1 MMTEQQNDKRIIQSV
16 ERVGAILDYLAEKP
30 KGERLSVMARELGL
44 NKSTAFGLVSSLEAL
59 DLVSQNEETGRYSL
73 GVKLLR
79 YGAAYQKN
87 TDMISVASP
96 VLSRL
101 AEEYHET
108 THMAVRL
115 GNEAAYVGKAE
126 SAKSIRIAS
135 NVGGT
140 MPLYCTAIG
149 KVLLTAMT
157 EGELQSYLQSVRFV
171 RFTRHTLTD
180 GEALLRELAEVRSQ
194 GVAYDR
200 CEREDG
206 LVCIAAPVRDLHGK
220 VVSAISMSMPEDRFQ
235 RYQSRD
241 LEKSVLAAARE
252 ISHFLGY

>member
-1 MMTEQQNDKRIIQSV
+1 MSEKRIIQSV
-16 ERVGAILDYLAEKP
+16 ERVVSILDYLAEKP
-30 KGERLSVMARELGL
+30 RGERLSVMARDLGL

-59 DLVSQNEETGRYSL
+59 SLLSQDGETGRYSL

-87 TDMISVASP
+87 TDMISVAAP
-96 VLSRL
+96 VLTRL

-115 GNEAAYVGKAE
+115 GTEAAYIAKAE
-126 SAKSIRIAS
+126 SAQSIRIAS

-149 KVLLTAMT
+149 KILLTALS
-157 EGELQSYLQSVRFV
+157 EEELRSYLQSVRFV
-171 RFTRHTLTD
+171 SFTRHTVTD
-180 GEALLRELAEVRSQ
+180 RESLLRELQEVRSK
-194 GVAYDR
+194 GLAYDC

-206 LVCIAAPVRDLHGK
+206 LVCIAAPVRDLHGR
-220 VVSAISMSMPEDRFQ
+220 VTSAISISMPEDRFK
-235 RYQSRD
+235 RYQSKD
-241 LEKSVLAAARE
+241 LENSVIAAARE
-252 ISHFLGY
+252 ISHYLGY